1 MDTIDSITNDKLI
14 QYGHAILGQNEYNEI
29 SKAYVE
35 WKNIVQIYVV
45 KNGFSKEIQNEVK
58 VKGHFI
64 ANEFSE
70 AESIKNI
77 KTATEGILRILEN
90 LDKKVSDDLSEE
102 TAKLI
107 IERILSH
114 VNIYLKSMYYC

>member
-45 KNGFSKEIQNEVK
+45 KNGFQ
-58 VKGHFI
+58 
-64 ANEFSE
+64 
-70 AESIKNI
+70 
-77 KTATEGILRILEN
+77 
-90 LDKKVSDDLSEE
+90 KKYRM
-102 TAKLI
+102 K
-107 IERILSH
+107 
-114 VNIYLKSMYYC
+114 

>member
-45 KNGFSKEIQNEVK
+45 KNGFNFLYHSYSPHQNI
-58 VKGHFI
+58 H
-64 ANEFSE
+64 
-70 AESIKNI
+70 
-77 KTATEGILRILEN
+77 
-90 LDKKVSDDLSEE
+90 
-102 TAKLI
+102 
-107 IERILSH
+107 
-114 VNIYLKSMYYC
+114 

>member
-77 KTATEGILRILEN
+77 KRTLKLNLTMNILGKYQMILH
-90 LDKKVSDDLSEE
+90 LR
-102 TAKLI
+102 TYLI
-107 IERILSH
+107 FSQEILLTRQH
-114 VNIYLKSMYYC
+114 RQLLWI